1 MVSAV
6 TSEVVNESDS
16 EVVLKRGNG
25 GVYVILSKL
34 TGRGDRFTIKTE
46 PNATY
51 QEYKLVGTSSD
62 GSMPFLITSDDC
74 IEHERIIIKR
84 DRVAMIRRGMSVT
97 EVVNLT
103 RRDFTVKQ
111 GTMVIEVL
119 KAEGEYLIQ
128 RDPKGKSEAYSLVE
142 GENPPI
148 VISVEDLVN
157 NQRITVFET
166 STGNPALSTAM
177 VRRGL
182 YLTEVCNR
190 TDTSFTVKYREGG
203 EGSNPSTELATLE
216 GGMNKSVTIEYDPT
230 TRNREDWVDSDTQT
244 LFITSEDFVKS
255 KRIDIIKRDSSP
267 SAKLECVELR
277 PVPTPTPKKTLLSKI
292 YEWF

>member
-1 MVSAV
+1 
-6 TSEVVNESDS
+6 VVNESDS

-25 GVYVILSKL
+25 GVFVILSKL

-62 GSMPFLITSDDC
+62 GSSMPFLITSDDC

-103 RRDFTVKQ
+103 RRCFTVKQ
-111 GTMVIEVL
+111 GTTVIEVL

-128 RDPKGKSEAYSLVE
+128 RDPKEKSEAYLEE

-157 NQRITVFET
+157 NQRITVSET
-166 STGNPALSTAM
+166 SNGNPAASTAM

-190 TDTSFTVKYREGG
+190 TDTSFTVKYG

-230 TRNREDWVDSDTQT
+230 TRNREYWVDSGTQT
-244 LFITSEDFVKS
+244 LFISSEDFVKS

-267 SAKLECVELR
+267 SAELESVELR
-277 PVPTPTPKKTLLSKI
+277 PVSTPTPKKTLLSKI
-292 YEWF
+292 YEWTVGL